1 MKLKIKKGDMV
12 KVLSGDDRN
21 ATGKVLRVLASKQT
35 AIVEGVNLVTK
46 HKKPDAENP
55 DGSILKVEAPIRMS
69 KLQVIVN
76 GEPTRIGRK
85 LDENG
90 KIKRYAKKTG
100 DLID

>member
-1 MKLKIKKGDMV
+1 M
-12 KVLSGDDRN
+12 
-21 ATGKVLRVLASKQT
+21 ASKNT

-55 DGSILKVEAPIRMS
+55 DGSIAKMEAPIRIS
-69 KLQVIVN
+69 KLQLVID

-100 DLID
+100 EIID

>member
-69 KLQVIVN
+69 KLQVLVN

-100 DLID
+100 DFIE

>member
-1 MKLKIKKGDMV
+1 MV

-69 KLQVIVN
+69 KLQVLVN

-100 DLID
+100 DFIE

>member
-1 MKLKIKKGDMV
+1 MV

-69 KLQVIVN
+69 KLQVLVN

-85 LDENG
+85 LDESG

-100 DLID
+100 DFIE

>member
-1 MKLKIKKGDMV
+1 MV

-69 KLQVIVN
+69 KLQVLVN

-85 LDENG
+85 LEENG

-100 DLID
+100 DFIE

>member
-1 MKLKIKKGDMV
+1 MKLKIKKGDTV
-12 KVLSGDDRN
+12 KVLSGDDKN
-21 ATGKVLRVLASKQT
+21 ATGKVLRVMASKNT

-55 DGSILKVEAPIRMS
+55 DGSIAKMEAPIRIS
-69 KLQVIVN
+69 KLQLVID

-100 DLID
+100 EIID